1 MAIAYQWFS
10 AIPGKSLR
18 HTSMMLADADFDNDG
33 SYTSEQ
39 RGSEEEDK
47 YKEVIPGVISIHGF
61 SCHQGIFKAVIKQER
76 I

>member
-1 MAIAYQWFS
+1 
-10 AIPGKSLR
+10 
-18 HTSMMLADADFDNDG
+18 MMLADADFDNDG

-61 SCHQGIFKAVIKQER
+61 SCHQGI
-76 I
+76 